1 MGETSTRS
9 YSSELRREQVKL
21 TRRRVLDA
29 AGDLFLR
36 QGYLGTTLDAVAAT
50 AGVSLQTVYNVVGGK
65 AKLLRSVYDELVP
78 TDLEPVNRKM
88 LSEPDPRRCLAWYA
102 VGERVTNERVGSL
115 LMVIHNQAAAGD
127 RDLRAFVESLERDRL
142 ATIEA
147 FVRHLAVRFGL
158 RPGLTTGR
166 AADMVWAL
174 TTPEMAD
181 RLVRRRGWEWDQFE
195 AWIAVTIADAL
206 LGCAPDPDY

>member
-1 MGETSTRS
+1 VGETSTRT

-29 AGDLFLR
+29 AADLFLR
-36 QGYLGTTLDAVAAT
+36 QGYVGTTLDAVAAS

-65 AKLLRSVYDELVP
+65 AKLLQSVYDEMVP
-78 TDLEPVNRKM
+78 TDLEPVSRKM

-102 VGERVTNERVGSL
+102 VGERVTNERVGPL

-127 RDLRAFVESLERDRL
+127 RDLRTLVEQLERDRL
-142 ATIEA
+142 ASIEA
-147 FVRHLAVRFGL
+147 FVRHLAIRFGL

-181 RLVRRRGWEWDQFE
+181 RLVRRRGWDWDQFE

-206 LGCAPDPDY
+206 LGCAPED

>member
-1 MGETSTRS
+1 MGEPSTRT

-29 AGDLFLR
+29 AAELFLR
-36 QGYLGTTLDAVAAT
+36 EGYVGTTLDAVAAS

-65 AKLLRSVYDELVP
+65 AKLLQSVYDEMVP
-78 TDLEPVNRKM
+78 TDLEPVHRKM

-102 VGERVTNERVGSL
+102 VGERVTNERVGTL

-127 RDLRAFVESLERDRL
+127 RDLRVLEEQLERDRL
-142 ATIEA
+142 AAIEA
-147 FVRHLAVRFGL
+147 FVRHLAIRFGL

-181 RLVRRRGWEWDQFE
+181 RLVRRRGWDWDQFE

-206 LGCAPDPDY
+206 LGCAPED